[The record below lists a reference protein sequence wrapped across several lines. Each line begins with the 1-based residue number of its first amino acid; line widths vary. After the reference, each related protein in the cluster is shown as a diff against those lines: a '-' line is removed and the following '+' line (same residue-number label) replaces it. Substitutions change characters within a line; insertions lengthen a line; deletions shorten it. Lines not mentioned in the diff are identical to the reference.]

1 MSRTAHVAFFG
12 DADHAFDL
20 AKPELIREL
29 ENLTGVGIGALVG
42 RVVETRTFFHA
53 DLEAVLRLGLI
64 GGGVHPKPA
73 AHLVETYL
81 PLMPLAEAQII
92 AMGALNALWF
102 GVKAVPEHN
111 MDDEVAS

>member
-12 DADHAFDL
+12 DHDHTFDL

-42 RVVETRTFFHA
+42 RVIETRTFFHA

-81 PLMPLAEAQII
+81 PLMPLAEVQTI
-92 AMGALNALWF
+92 AIGTLAALWF
-102 GVKAVPEHN
+102 GVKPTPEHIVN
-111 MDDEVAS
+111 EETEQ

>member
-1 MSRTAHVAFFG
+1 MSRTAHIAFFG
-12 DADHAFDL
+12 DHDHAFDL

-29 ENLTGVGIGALVG
+29 EAVTGVGIGALVG
-42 RVVETRTFFHA
+42 RVVETRSFYHA

-81 PLMPLAEAQII
+81 PLMPLAEVQTI
-92 AMGALNALWF
+92 AMGALAALWF
-102 GVKAVPEHN
+102 GVKAVPEHIVN
-111 MDDEVAS
+111 NEVAP

>member
-12 DADHAFDL
+12 DHDHVFDL

-29 ENLTGVGIGALVG
+29 EAVTGVGIGALVG
-42 RVVETRTFFHA
+42 RVVETRSFYHA

-81 PLMPLAEAQII
+81 SLTPLAEVQII

-102 GVKAVPEHN
+102 GVKTAPEHIVN
-111 MDDEVAS
+111 DEVAQ